1 MKEGTA
7 ITKLVMI
14 VLAAGLAVY
23 FAVYLWQ
30 GLANPFSTTYA
41 YAYTVNDSMEADG
54 FLVRDEQVLSG
65 RTGIVEVVPGEG
77 EKVGAGQ
84 TVAVV
89 YRDSQALERNDQ
101 IRELELEIELLQ
113 YAMTQ
118 TEETVSVAE
127 LEGDVIQAL
136 VELRGDTAAGD
147 FTQLEDQILELKQA
161 VLKRD
166 YTYGEG
172 VDSEQLT
179 QLVEQLRSLRSQSAQ
194 DTSRVYADQAG
205 TFSALVDGYEGLL
218 TPEGVLSMT
227 PSQLH
232 SLESQS
238 VQGDDQAIGK
248 MILSSQWYFVTALAA
263 DQAQLLSVGD
273 TVTVRF
279 TGDFSQDVEM
289 TVESVSLEEGG
300 EQTVVLSSNRYLSST
315 TLLRQQTV
323 EIIFAQYEGLRVP
336 KSAVHIL
343 TQSSQDAETGQVT
356 QTTRTGVYA
365 VVNGRAEFKE
375 VETLAEGTEF
385 YVVRPVDEG
394 RTTLRAGDEVI
405 VRGRDLYD
413 GMILQS

>member
-1 MKEGTA
+1 M
-7 ITKLVMI
+7 
-14 VLAAGLAVY
+14 
-23 FAVYLWQ
+23 
-30 GLANPFSTTYA
+30 
-41 YAYTVNDSMEADG
+41 
-54 FLVRDEQVLSG
+54 
-65 RTGIVEVVPGEG
+65 
-77 EKVGAGQ
+77 
-84 TVAVV
+84 
-89 YRDSQALERNDQ
+89 
-101 IRELELEIELLQ
+101 
-113 YAMTQ
+113 
-118 TEETVSVAE
+118 
-127 LEGDVIQAL
+127 
-136 VELRGDTAAGD
+136 
-147 FTQLEDQILELKQA
+147 
-161 VLKRD
+161 
-166 YTYGEG
+166 
-172 VDSEQLT
+172 DSEQLT